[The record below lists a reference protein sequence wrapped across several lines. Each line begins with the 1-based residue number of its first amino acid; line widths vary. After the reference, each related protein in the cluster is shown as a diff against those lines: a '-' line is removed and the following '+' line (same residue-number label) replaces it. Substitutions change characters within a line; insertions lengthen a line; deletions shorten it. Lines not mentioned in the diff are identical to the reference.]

1 MLNLPMLLGAF
12 QPPSFAREQTAWLR
26 LASSLGGPLFDIKAH
41 CRSLGFPGRPI
52 RGFESEQRVRFS
64 AEKIACGAV
73 VATNLYGPSGFARD
87 DKV

>member
-1 MLNLPMLLGAF
+1 
-12 QPPSFAREQTAWLR
+12 
-26 LASSLGGPLFDIKAH
+26 LFDIKAH